1 MERLMQM
8 SEIEREEIL
17 SQRLEEKQRL
27 KDKRMI
33 SQMVKDQRG
42 TEGESVSKAAKRSF
56 ICFASHSWSV
66 RLMPTTGQ
74 HMMRGATKEKS
85 RKLDELKARR
95 RAKDEKQRVCAV
107 ASISALC

>member
-1 MERLMQM
+1 MQM

-42 TEGESVSKAAKRSF
+42 TESESVSKAAKRSF

-66 RLMPTTGQ
+66 RLMPALTGQ